1 MSAVEC
7 LEHVAVLI
15 DAFIGLFHCSNLG
28 PLPVFV
34 SFDNWGVARGVQ
46 NAVGAQKGTSIFWGV
61 WEV

>member
-15 DAFIGLFHCSNLG
+15 DAFLDLFHCFDLG
-28 PLPVFV
+28 PLPDFV

-46 NAVGAQKGTSIFWGV
+46 NAVGVKKGTSIFWGV